1 VAVGAGGLLYTS
13 PPGKAPWT
21 LARSC
26 CGTSD
31 LTDVAHDAGRDLWLT
46 VGDGGKMYTSS
57 APKTTPWS
65 SVSSSGFGTIDIAA
79 AASSGNNQWV
89 AVGEGGHIWTST
101 DGAIW
106 TTVS

>member
-1 VAVGAGGLLYTS
+1 
-13 PPGKAPWT
+13 
-21 LARSC
+21 
-26 CGTSD
+26 
-31 LTDVAHDAGRDLWLT
+31 
-46 VGDGGKMYTSS
+46 MYTAS

-65 SVSSSGFGTIDIAA
+65 SVASSGFGTIDIAA